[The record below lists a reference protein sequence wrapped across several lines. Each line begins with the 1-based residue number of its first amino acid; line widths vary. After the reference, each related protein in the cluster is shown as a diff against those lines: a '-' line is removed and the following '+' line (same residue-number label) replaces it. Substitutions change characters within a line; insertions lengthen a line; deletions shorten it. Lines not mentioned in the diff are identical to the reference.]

1 MANILDIS
9 LFSSLDT
16 PIAAAFERCCI
27 WRNYEPGELIIDYED
42 ETTDVRFIQSGKIRV
57 LIRVASGKEVI
68 LGDLGPGDY
77 FGEMA
82 AIDKKGRSANVTAL
96 EQSRMC
102 IAPADAF
109 MEIVT
114 GNPALSRIV
123 LEGLVARV
131 RHLNIQ
137 LTEQHFLTAPQRLC
151 AELIRLSRPRH
162 ASAAD
167 MSVLTNERVISP
179 PPVQKEIAARIG
191 SSREAVS
198 RELSALEKD
207 GLLEKTKGGLVLK
220 DVEGLNRRIATAL
233 GDPV

>member
-1 MANILDIS
+1 MAAILKIS
-9 LFSSLDT
+9 LFSSLD
-16 PIAAAFERCCI
+16 PKAAADFERHCV

-42 ETTDVRFIQSGKIRV
+42 ATTDVRFILSGKIRV

-68 LGDLGPGDY
+68 LGDLGAGDY

-96 EQSRMC
+96 EHSRVC

-109 MEIVT
+109 MGIVT
-114 GNPALSRIV
+114 SHPQLSRIV

-131 RHLNIQ
+131 RHLNMQ
-137 LTEQHFLTAPQRLC
+137 LIEQHFLTAAQRLC
-151 AELIRLSRPRH
+151 AELIRLSRPRL
-162 ASAAD
+162 ARTARTPTPA
-167 MSVLTNERVISP
+167 NERVISP
-179 PPVQKEIAARIG
+179 PPVQKDIAARIG

-198 RELSALEKD
+198 RELSALERQ

-220 DVEGLNRRIATAL
+220 DVDVLNRRISTAL
-233 GDPV
+233 GDHH

>member
-1 MANILDIS
+1 MTSILDVA
-9 LFSSLDT
+9 LFSSLDEKV
-16 PIAAAFERCCI
+16 AAKFNQSVL

-42 ETTDVRFIQSGKIRV
+42 STTDVRFILSGRIRV

-68 LGDLGPGDY
+68 LGDLGPDDY

-96 EQSRMC
+96 LHSKVC
-102 IAPADAF
+102 IVPADVF

-114 GNPALSRIV
+114 GHPDLSRLV

-131 RHLNIQ
+131 RHLNVQ
-137 LTEQHFLTAPQRLC
+137 LIEQHFLTAAQRLC

-162 ASAAD
+162 GGQAD
-167 MSVLTNERVISP
+167 GQGEMERVVTP
-179 PPVQKEIAARIG
+179 PPVQKDIAARIG

-198 RELSALEKD
+198 RELSVMEKA

-220 DVEGLNRRIATAL
+220 NVDVLNQRIAAAL
-233 GDPV
+233 GN